1 MQRKLSEIVDLP
13 SESRVVV
20 YGRGSLVGEE
30 EFMSQW
36 APTREEPRETLE
48 TGEEVGEPQVFWRS
62 ATLKCIS
69 ERGKVFRM
77 TKD

>member
-13 SESRVVV
+13 GEARVVV

-30 EFMSQW
+30 EFMSHW
-36 APTREEPRETLE
+36 ASHREEPD
-48 TGEEVGEPQVFWRS
+48 GEPEDAVDQAFWRS
-62 ATLKCIS
+62 ATLRCIS